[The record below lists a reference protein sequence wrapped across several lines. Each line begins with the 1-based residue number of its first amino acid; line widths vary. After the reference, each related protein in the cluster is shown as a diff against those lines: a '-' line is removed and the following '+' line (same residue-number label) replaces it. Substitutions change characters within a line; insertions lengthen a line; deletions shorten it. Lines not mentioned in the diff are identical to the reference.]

1 MNKKKVIIFFQY
13 FSICFLL
20 ISVWFIYQHTL
31 FTKKVKSP
39 SYYKC
44 WGTSRYL
51 DIFFNENKLNTLLE
65 KKIKNEHSTSININ
79 KVIQN
84 DFFVSEICDEKIK
97 SLLKKL
103 NSCSANG
110 NYYYN
115 KNGFYCTKHGSVS
128 LDPYGNIK
136 EKEGAFLFNLDDSI
150 LRYDF

>member
-13 FSICFLL
+13 FLICFLL

-65 KKIKNEHSTSININ
+65 KKLKM
-79 KVIQN
+79 
-84 DFFVSEICDEKIK
+84 KIAHQLILTNLFK
-97 SLLKKL
+97 M
-103 NSCSANG
+103 
-110 NYYYN
+110 
-115 KNGFYCTKHGSVS
+115 
-128 LDPYGNIK
+128 I
-136 EKEGAFLFNLDDSI
+136 FLFLKY
-150 LRYDF
+150 LTKK